1 MTDPKSPNLATATAH
16 QAWDAVWQDSAGR
29 EEWLT
34 AEPDVS
40 AVVPLLKDR
49 AAKRTLDLGCGVG
62 RHVRLFASEGF
73 ESHGLDGSESG
84 IAFTRRAAEQDGLTV
99 DLRVGDMTALP
110 YADGFFDYVLS
121 FNVIYHGDRSVV
133 AKAVSE
139 IRRVLKP
146 NGLFQGTML
155 SKRNG
160 HYGKGTEVAPD
171 TFVEDSGI
179 DDKDHPHFYC
189 NAAELVTLFEGFE
202 LLSLVDR
209 MHHYGPEH
217 WHWHLLAEYRVIA

>member
-1 MTDPKSPNLATATAH
+1 MSEPEDPDLTTATAH
-16 QAWDAVWQDSAGR
+16 QAWDAVWQDAAGR
-29 EEWLT
+29 EAWLT
-34 AEPDVS
+34 VEPDIA
-40 AVVPLLKDR
+40 AVVPLLKER
-49 AAKRTLDLGCGVG
+49 GARRTLDLGCGVG

-84 IAFTRRAAEQDGLTV
+84 IAFTRSAAEQDGLTV
-99 DLRVGDMTALP
+99 DLRVGRMTALP
-110 YADGFFDYVLS
+110 YADDFFDYVLS
-121 FNVIYHGDRSVV
+121 FNVIYHGDRTVV

-146 NGLFQGTML
+146 DGLFQGTML

-171 TFVEDSGI
+171 TFVLDGV

-202 LLSLVDR
+202 LLSLGDR
-209 MHHYGPEH
+209 LHNHPEH
-217 WHWHLLAEYRVIA
+217 WHWHLLAEHRAID